1 MARVGVT
8 IEAGQRF
15 KQNNTVWEVS
25 RIIPFHGIPH
35 ASLVNV
41 GEPTESKL
49 ISVSTL
55 IKDSDYIRE

>member
-1 MARVGVT
+1 MARVGIT

-25 RIIPFHGIPH
+25 RIKPFHGIPH
-35 ASLVNV
+35 ASLVNI
-41 GEPTESKL
+41 GDPTGRKL

-55 IKDSDYIRE
+55 IKGSDYIRE